1 MPRPITPTVP
11 LVFFAIHCL
20 PDAKRINMV
29 KCRLMR

>member
-1 MPRPITPTVP
+1 